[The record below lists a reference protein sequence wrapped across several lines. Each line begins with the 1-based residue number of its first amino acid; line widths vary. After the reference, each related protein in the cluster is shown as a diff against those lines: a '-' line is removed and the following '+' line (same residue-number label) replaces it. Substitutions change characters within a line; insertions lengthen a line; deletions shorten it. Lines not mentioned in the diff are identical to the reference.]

1 MEKWT
6 EKIHPINTYNPNARS
21 NDYYYNIGLSDNLS
35 PITKFLLNT
44 SINVIGK
51 KNIIIT
57 YPDSVLR
64 PLPLLAYTHSYLQGK
79 STLVFTQKSRGLE
92 DNSTRD
98 IHNLD
103 YYMLNWDGE
112 YLFYDIP
119 IGFLYKDKLDAK
131 VQMPLA
137 KSAVRKRYIEN
148 QKKLFL
154 IEDKPKVL
162 LYSDNGIRM
171 VENISSLIFD
181 NAKIKENEI
190 NMNIGCIIFE
200 NVDRFVNSDFTSKA
214 FLNWISKFLN
224 SNINFI
230 FHFSNPESPYI
241 DFIKDQTDSF
251 VIPFN
256 TGLLKNNNGLNI
268 PSKKYYEQTDKYELK
283 IIRNY
288 NIDCPVFYEHK
299 NNFDLVDSLDSG
311 NIDHFFKQ
319 AKALIERVD
328 RKNIKN
334 KQFYFR
340 SIGLLYTLQD
350 LVINPSKFKFSFNDN
365 VNGWRYYKI
374 SEFIELFRRNLTKE
388 SELNSSILSEYISQ
402 IENIF
407 NDLSRC
413 KRYGEEGSFNRIGK
427 DYKILEILNN
437 RLDYFDKEDNILIA
451 AYSNSE
457 SSILKQEL
465 ERLNISNVEIKHA
478 GWLNNSSFD
487 RSKYGLIL
495 PGPLPLRYLS
505 ELFMPYNK
513 ILALSY
519 DGYNNK
525 RLLDQINLISAYTL
539 DQERRSMSYFAEIYD
554 YIGIQKNDKFFEDFH
569 ARAPDLRIDSEP
581 EKPVGLQEK
590 LKSLISKESSEYD
603 KDIDNLSEMIKELKH
618 EDEETENLTSGEVIE
633 LYLRNLEN
641 DRKYKKSLSIEK
653 TYFYLK
659 NIGGKILQ
667 GTPKILKPGYFVVV
681 LDNDERK
688 TLLQLIIEM
697 YGLENDIDTQ
707 VIEFWKERL
716 IGFMEDNQITYR
728 ELYDTYNSLGGERGY
743 QTVMNWAKGAVL
755 GPDDPKD
762 LFLIGKLIDENIL
775 MENYILIENEID
787 KVRNIHRTTG
797 RKLSN
802 VIKTLIFEGNRLDTQ
817 NLSYEESLF
826 YEKVNKGI
834 YEIMEIQE

>member
-44 SINVIGK
+44 SINVMGK

-103 YYMLNWDGE
+103 YYMLNWEGE

-137 KSAVRKRYIEN
+137 RPAVRKRYIEN

-181 NAKIKENEI
+181 NVKIKENNI

-200 NVDRFVNSDFTSKA
+200 NVDRFVNSEFTSKA
-214 FLNWISKFLN
+214 FINWINKFLN

-230 FHFSNPESPYI
+230 FHFSNPESQYI
-241 DFIKDQTDSF
+241 DFIKEQTDSF

-268 PSKKYYEQTDKYELK
+268 PSKRYYEQINKDELK
-283 IIRNY
+283 ILSKY
-288 NIDCPVFYEHK
+288 NLDGPVFYEHK
-299 NNFDLVDSLDSG
+299 DNFNLANPLDSG
-311 NIDHFFKQ
+311 NIDHFFRQ

-350 LVINPSKFKFSFNDN
+350 LVINPAKFKFSFNDH

-374 SEFIELFRRNLTKE
+374 SEFIELFRKNLTKE
-388 SELNSSILSEYISQ
+388 TELNSSILIEYISQ

-413 KRYGEEGSFNRIGK
+413 KRYGEKGSFNRIGK

-437 RLDYFDKEDNILIA
+437 RLNYFDKEDKILIA

-465 ERLNISNVEIKHA
+465 ERLTISNVEIKHA

-487 RSKYGLIL
+487 RSKYALIL

-505 ELFMPYNK
+505 ELFMPYNN

-519 DGYNNK
+519 EGYNHK
-525 RLLDQINLISAYTL
+525 RLLDQINLISTYTL

-554 YIGIQKNDKFFEDFH
+554 YVGIKRDDKFFEDFH
-569 ARAPDLRIDSEP
+569 SRAPDLSIGTVP
-581 EKPVGLQEK
+581 ETPTGLQEK
-590 LKSLISKESSEYD
+590 LKSLISLESDEYD
-603 KDIDNLSEMIKELKH
+603 KDIENLSDMIKELKQ
-618 EDEETENLTSGEVIE
+618 EAAETVKSTSGEVIG

-641 DRKYKKSLSIEK
+641 DRKYRKSLSVEK

-728 ELYDTYNSLGGERGY
+728 ELYNTYNSLGGERGY

-755 GPDDPKD
+755 GPEDPKD
-762 LFLIGKLIDENIL
+762 IFLIGKLIDENIL
-775 MENYILIENEID
+775 TENYILIENEID

-834 YEIMEIQE
+834 YEILEIHE